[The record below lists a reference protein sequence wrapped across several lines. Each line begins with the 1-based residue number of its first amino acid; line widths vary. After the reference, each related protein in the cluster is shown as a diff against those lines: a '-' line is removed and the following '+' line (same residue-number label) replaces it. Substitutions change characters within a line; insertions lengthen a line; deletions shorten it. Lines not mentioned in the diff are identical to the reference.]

1 MDAHRSLMPISLAVC
16 IWWQH
21 GASPPDW
28 RGVILCEKSME
39 TPEFYRQRADEAERL
54 AKESKDALAREAYE
68 RIARGWRDLG
78 QQSMRR
84 VAQGL

>member
-1 MDAHRSLMPISLAVC
+1 
-16 IWWQH
+16 
-21 GASPPDW
+21 
-28 RGVILCEKSME
+28 ME